1 MEQPP
6 ELAVVGNRNALQYL
20 IFRGITPEIGRRQY
34 LPLGNTERVN
44 AGRDLIRKLARTR
57 KSVDI
62 IPIYDLYVE
71 NAEAFVLDGRNMIYY
86 DDDHLTTYGAK
97 LGRPRIQQAISEALG
112 IGELKPN

>member
-6 ELAVVGNRNALQYL
+6 ELAIVGNRNALQYL
-20 IFRGITPEIGRRQY
+20 IFRGIKPTIGRKQY
-34 LPLGNTERVN
+34 LPIGNTERVN

-57 KSVDI
+57 RNVDI
-62 IPIYDLYVE
+62 IPIYDIYIE
-71 NAEAFVLDGRNMIYY
+71 NSEAFVLDGRNMIYN

-112 IGELKPN
+112 LSEL